1 MDISII
7 TERFIACLEKMK
19 EEKMIPSFR
28 QFAISIDAHPQCINE
43 ILKGKRNITLEMT
56 RKAVDLYLI
65 NPSYLYYGTD
75 HMFITEE
82 QDKQKKSDQ
91 PFIVVGEDNE
101 ERIVHVPVSAQA
113 GYGNQLHDPVYFKE
127 LPTFSLPDY
136 KQRSGTH
143 RCYDVSGDSME
154 PTIYSGEKIVCS
166 FVEKEDWFTRVKN
179 NFVYVVITH
188 NDVLV
193 KRIVNRL
200 RDNATIEL
208 FSDNT
213 YYQPYILNGEDVVE
227 VWQVNMKIS
236 PFMPS
241 PSNQRNSFHEDIGNM
256 KDTITQ
262 QSQLIKNLNL
272 TIEKML
278 KQNRSRT

>member
-1 MDISII
+1 
-7 TERFIACLEKMK
+7 MK

-28 QFAISIDAHPQCINE
+28 QFAIAIDAHPQCINE

-65 NPSYLYYGTD
+65 NPSYLYYGTEN
-75 HMFITEE
+75 MFISEG
-82 QDKQKKSDQ
+82 QKLDQKSDQ
-91 PFIVVGEDNE
+91 PFIVVDQDNE
-101 ERIVHVPVSAQA
+101 EKIVHVPISAQA
-113 GYGNQLHDPVYFKE
+113 GYGNQLHDPIYFKE

-143 RCYDVSGDSME
+143 RCFDVSGDSME
-154 PTIYSGEKIVCS
+154 PTIYGGEKIVCS
-166 FVEKEDWFTRVKN
+166 YVEKEDWFTRVKN
-179 NFVYVVITH
+179 NFVYVVITQ

-200 RDNATIEL
+200 RDNGTIEL

-213 YYQPYILNGEDVVE
+213 YYQPYIMEGSDVVE
-227 VWQVNMKIS
+227 IWQVNMKIS

-241 PSNQRNSFHEDIGNM
+241 PSNQRNAFHEDIGSM

-262 QSQLIKNLNL
+262 QSQLIKNLNQ
-272 TIEKML
+272 TIEKLL
-278 KQNRSRT
+278 KQNRSRP